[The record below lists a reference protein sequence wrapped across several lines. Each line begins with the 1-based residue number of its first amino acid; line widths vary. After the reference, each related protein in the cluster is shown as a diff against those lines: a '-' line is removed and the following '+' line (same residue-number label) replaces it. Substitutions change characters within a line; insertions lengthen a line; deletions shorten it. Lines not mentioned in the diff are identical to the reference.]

1 MSQEVSSDT
10 SVAMPIRNLLSIVA
24 AVAIGTWAY
33 FGVVERLN
41 KLETQQQLMQS
52 DLEKNSEF
60 RINTPQSAKE
70 KEAFMLIEHM
80 SSQMESLTSKVNNM
94 LHNKVNITR
103 LQKDTEKMQADIE
116 KLKDQAR
123 NLEVHNGN
131 GK

>member
-1 MSQEVSSDT
+1 
-10 SVAMPIRNLLSIVA
+10 
-24 AVAIGTWAY
+24 
-33 FGVVERLN
+33 
-41 KLETQQQLMQS
+41 
-52 DLEKNSEF
+52 
-60 RINTPQSAKE
+60 
-70 KEAFMLIEHM
+70 M

>member
-10 SVAMPIRNLLSIVA
+10 SVAMPIRNFLSIVA

-60 RINTPQSAKE
+60 RINTPQSATE
-70 KEAFMLIEHM
+70 KEAFMLIEHI
-80 SSQMESLTSKVNNM
+80 SSQMESLTSKVNDM

>member
-60 RINTPQSAKE
+60 RINTPQSATE
-70 KEAFMLIEHM
+70 KEAFMLIEHI
-80 SSQMESLTSKVNNM
+80 SSQMEALTSKVNDM

-103 LQKDTEKMQADIE
+103 LQKDTEKMQADKE

>member
-1 MSQEVSSDT
+1 MAEVTSET

-41 KLETQQQLMQS
+41 KLETKIQLMSS

-60 RINTPQSAKE
+60 RINTPQPSTE

-80 SSQMESLTSKVNNM
+80 SGQLEAITVKLNDM
-94 LHNKVNITR
+94 LHNKVNINR
-103 LQKDTEKMQADIE
+103 LQQDMEKAQTNIDE
-116 KLKDQAR
+116 LKDQAR
-123 NLEVHNGN
+123 NLEAHNG
-131 GK
+131 K

>member
-60 RINTPQSAKE
+60 RINTPQSATE
-70 KEAFMLIEHM
+70 KAAFMLIEHI
-80 SSQMESLTSKVNNM
+80 SSQMESLTSKVNDM

>member
-60 RINTPQSAKE
+60 RINTPQSATE
-70 KEAFMLIEHM
+70 KEAFMLIEHI
-80 SSQMESLTSKVNNM
+80 SSQMESLTSKVNDM

-116 KLKDQAR
+116 KLNEQAR

-131 GK
+131 